1 MTDTPTS
8 YQRINADMIQN
19 FKGQYVTLVGKL
31 LQSKGDYVE
40 FSVDG
45 TIVKVTE
52 IEEVPES
59 NEDIL
64 LEIRGKLNED
74 GFFEAKEFTELDQ
87 TFDFQLYKKVITM
100 VQGQFRDLFYD

>member
-1 MTDTPTS
+1 MTENPTS
-8 YQRINADMIQN
+8 FQRINADMISK

-31 LQSKGDYVE
+31 IQSKGDYVE

-59 NEDIL
+59 TEDIL

-74 GFFEAKEFTELDQ
+74 GYLEAKEFTELDQ
-87 TFDFQLYKKVITM
+87 TFDFELYKKVINM
-100 VQGQFRDLFYD
+100 VQGQFRELFYD